1 MGVLRTMKI
10 LARLYLCGKLDKWNV
25 LQESKQ
31 NQLQEKLWNGN
42 YKKVM
47 GANFCLYFAL
57 YLITPLLPVYLSDT
71 FNAPKDIIGIV
82 LSGYTLT
89 ALLSRPFS
97 GYLVDKFN
105 RKKILLICLLIFC
118 VLFCGYLLA
127 GSLLVFTIIRT
138 LHGAP
143 FGASSVANS
152 TVAIDVLPSS
162 RRTEGIGFYGLSNNI
177 ATAISP
183 TAGILLYKYTGSFD
197 LLFWISF
204 IVAALGLY
212 SASRIDCEKYKKKT
226 AAPKP
231 TEVKEAALKEPAIK
245 ERRSIFDRFFLLN
258 GWHLGINILM
268 FGYCYGVLSSYL
280 AIYGK
285 ERLGIT
291 GGTGTYFF
299 ILSLGLIMSRLQ
311 GRKALKKGKL
321 VSNALEGIIISTIGY
336 TLFIIYPHPVCYY
349 TSALLIGL
357 GNGHMWP
364 AMQNMIINMAPNS
377 RRGTAN
383 STILTSWDLGMGLGI
398 LLGGIIAERISYDA
412 SFWSSVIAHVLGL
425 TMFVLIT
432 KKLYA
437 KNNLLANQ
445 KAD

>member
-1 MGVLRTMKI
+1 MNNKGANKVGNTVK
-10 LARLYLCGKLDKWNV
+10 K
-25 LQESKQ
+25 
-31 NQLQEKLWNGN
+31 EKLWNSN
-42 YKKVM
+42 YKKAM

-57 YLITPLLPVYLSDT
+57 YLITPLLPVYLSDS
-71 FNAPKDIIGIV
+71 FSAPKDIIGIV

-105 RKKILLICLLIFC
+105 RKRILLFCLSCFC
-118 VLFCGYLLA
+118 ILFCGYLLA
-127 GSLLVFTIIRT
+127 GSLLAFTIIRT
-138 LHGAP
+138 MHGAP

-204 IVAALGLY
+204 IVAAAGWY
-212 SASRIDCEKYKKKT
+212 SASRIRCDKYKTDKEGPASDGPLSQK
-226 AAPKP
+226 
-231 TEVKEAALKEPAIK
+231 EVNNSSCESCAKGG
-245 ERRSIFDRFFLLN
+245 RRSIFVRFFLLK
-258 GWHLGINILM
+258 GWHLGLNILM

-291 GGTGTYFF
+291 GGTGAYFF

-311 GRKALKKGKL
+311 GSKALKKGKL
-321 VSNALEGIIISTIGY
+321 VSNAFEGIVLSTIGY
-336 TLFIIYPHPVCYY
+336 TMFIIYPHPVCYY
-349 TSALLIGL
+349 TSAVLIGL

-364 AMQNMIINMAPNS
+364 AMQNMIINMAPHS

-383 STILTSWDLGMGLGI
+383 STILTSWDSGMGLGI
-398 LLGGIIAERISYDA
+398 LLGGIIAERIGYEA
-412 SFWSSVIAHVLGL
+412 SFWSSVIAHFAGL
-425 TMFVLIT
+425 AMFILVT
-432 KKLYA
+432 RKVYVR
-437 KNNLLANQ
+437 NNLIAG
-445 KAD
+445 